1 MDLKAVI
8 LFIILVFMF
17 SIINIYIITILTN
30 RYVELVLSV
39 SLTLL
44 FVWLFQYYL
53 ALHKKTKIPD
63 EVVELLTD
71 HNHTQIAE
79 DIVKLLA
86 GKLIQHNKS
95 AKIIDSQASE
105 LAINAAEI
113 SFFLEQ
119 LNAAINKS
127 SDDVN
132 QLATAAEQMSA
143 STNEIN
149 NNAALA
155 SSQAN
160 LAVKASEEGVENI
173 NDNIHIVETLHS
185 EVLAAADKIKSLS
198 KKATDIQSITDVIEG
213 ISGQTNLL
221 ALNAA
226 IEAAR
231 AGEQGRGF
239 AVVADEVRA
248 LASKTADATN
258 QIAQML
264 KQISD
269 ETEQT
274 TTVMNQIV
282 EQTSNVV
289 STMDELSNSLNDIRQ
304 LTSESSDASGYISH
318 ALQEFDNTSSIISSS
333 ITNLHDFLLSKSRDT
348 KNIAIQAQELSSST
362 ESVFVQLADFRTH
375 SLIEIMSE
383 QVQLAANEVGQL
395 FEQSIKQGKI
405 STKDLFNF
413 TYHKIANTDPQ
424 KYRTSFDTFT
434 DQVLPNIQES
444 LLANFEAMI
453 YAGAVDVNGYF
464 PTHNKCFSKPLT
476 GNYQVDFA
484 QNRTKR
490 IFDDPTGK
498 RCGKHTNKF
507 LLQTYKR
514 DTGEIMHDISAPI
527 FVNGKHWGGFRIGF
541 KAQKK

>member
-1 MDLKAVI
+1 MI
-8 LFIILVFMF
+8 TFINVYSFSVFAEKH
-17 SIINIYIITILTN
+17 IEIT
-30 RYVELVLSV
+30 LSV
-39 SLTLL
+39 SFIVTLFFAL
-44 FVWLFQYYL
+44 LLKYYL
-53 ALHKKTKIPD
+53 TSHLHLRQSNEIPAD
-63 EVVELLTD
+63 ISAILSNVNSEQSAGNIIDLLV
-71 HNHTQIAE
+71 N
-79 DIVKLLA
+79 KLM
-86 GKLIQHNKS
+86 QHNTS
-95 AKIIDSQASE
+95 AKIIDNQASE

-119 LNAAINKS
+119 LNTAINKS
-127 SDDVN
+127 SDDVD
-132 QLATAAEQMSA
+132 QLATAAEQMSV

-155 SSQAN
+155 SKQAN
-160 LAVKASEEGVENI
+160 LAVKASDEGAENI
-173 NDNIHIVETLHS
+173 NANIHIVETLHND
-185 EVLAAADKIKSLS
+185 VLAAAEKIKSLS
-198 KKATDIQSITDVIEG
+198 KKAIEIQSITEVIDG

-248 LASKTADATN
+248 LASKTADATD

-269 ETEQT
+269 ETEET
-274 TTVMNQIV
+274 TNVMSQIV
-282 EQTSNVV
+282 VQTSTVV
-289 STMDELSNSLNDIRQ
+289 TTMGELSSALNNIRQ

-333 ITNLHDFLLSKSRDT
+333 ITNLHDFLLSKGRDT
-348 KNIAIQAQELSSST
+348 KSVSIQAQGLSTST
-362 ESVFVQLADFRTH
+362 ESVFVQLADFKTH

-383 QVQLAANEVGQL
+383 QVQFAADEVGKI

-405 STKDLFNF
+405 STGDLFDF
-413 TYHKIANTDPQ
+413 RYHKIANTDPQ
-424 KYRTSFDTFT
+424 KHSTSFDKFT
-434 DQVLPNIQES
+434 DQVLPSVQES
-444 LLANFEAMI
+444 LLAKFDAMI
-453 YAGAVDVNGYF
+453 YAGAVDINGYF

-476 GNYQVDFA
+476 GNYQIDFA

-490 IFDDPTGK
+490 IFSDATGI
-498 RCGKHTNKF
+498 RCGAHTDKF

-527 FVNGKHWGGFRIGF
+527 FIEGKHWGGFRIGF
-541 KAQKK
+541 KAKKKLA